1 MKINKSIACDWN
13 SEALS
18 MLVEALVLFLDLVS
32 ISMSHPWILQDLPLQ
47 CFKVQSEFPV
57 LSFKTQAMASNSD
70 A

>member
-1 MKINKSIACDWN
+1 
-13 SEALS
+13 
-18 MLVEALVLFLDLVS
+18 MLVEALVRFLDLVS

-57 LSFKTQAMASNSD
+57 LNFKTQAMASNSD